1 MFFTFYVIVHFL
13 KMNLIEKRKNI
24 KAFYIKNT
32 PEHSI
37 TYTENHVQDID
48 DKNVSLLKILERAEL
63 IKLEIENITNIED
76 LDDISGEISLNDGI
90 KNSHQES
97 KQSHSLQSIGK
108 LLSENEN
115 LESNCKII

>member
-32 PEHSI
+32 REHSI

-76 LDDISGEISLNDGI
+76 LEDISGEISLNDGI